1 MVYKSKLKSKV
12 NNLENFKIVK
22 ILSYFIFNMNQEFEF
37 EDINVLVL
45 CIGKFKCIYKYY
57 IVIKCY

>member
-22 ILSYFIFNMNQEFEF
+22 ILSILYLIFNMNQEFEF
-37 EDINVLVL
+37 EDINV
-45 CIGKFKCIYKYY
+45 
-57 IVIKCY
+57 